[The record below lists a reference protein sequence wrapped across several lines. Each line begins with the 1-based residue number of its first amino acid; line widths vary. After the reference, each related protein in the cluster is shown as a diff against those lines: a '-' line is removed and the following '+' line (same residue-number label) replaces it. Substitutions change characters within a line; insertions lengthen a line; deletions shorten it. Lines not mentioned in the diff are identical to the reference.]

1 MLRRARSLSPCAR
14 WAGLIWVALVGC
26 PTNDNVEP
34 ALDAGDDAGE
44 ATLQLGSGEAS
55 FEPAEPGEERT
66 LYAGTQGGHHLWL
79 SMRVRGLG
87 PDHVRMVLDVVPAPP
102 AAPAHTDIEL
112 RFMER
117 SDPDDDLPFEFVG
130 WPARVLNPEC
140 AVGQPVQL
148 RVQLSDRSGH
158 SVSAELELVAGA
170 PRLPFALECSL

>member
-1 MLRRARSLSPCAR
+1 M
-14 WAGLIWVALVGC
+14 WAALAACTGGDGVD
-26 PTNDNVEP
+26 PV
-34 ALDAGDDAGE
+34 LDAGDGGE
-44 ATLQLGSGEAS
+44 PAIELGSGESS
-55 FEPAEPGEERT
+55 FEPAASGEERT

-79 SMRVRGLG
+79 SVRMRGLD
-87 PDHVRMVLDVVPAPP
+87 PNHVRMLLDVVPEAP

-140 AVGQPVQL
+140 AVGKPVQL
-148 RVQLSDRSGH
+148 RVKLSDRSGH